1 VQVVHG
7 SKTGTIHPEGPQELD
22 TMIHF
27 TCDCCKRL
35 IDLDHEVRYVV
46 RMEVFAAA
54 DCGDTS
60 MDDDRDY
67 LQEIE
72 DILNRDE
79 SADEFDDE
87 VYQQARFDLCAE
99 CRERFL
105 SNPLGRVAAV
115 ELGFS
120 NN

>member
-1 VQVVHG
+1 
-7 SKTGTIHPEGPQELD
+7 
-22 TMIHF
+22 MIHF

-35 IDLDHEVRYVV
+35 IDLEHEVRYIV

-54 DCGDTS
+54 DSGDS
-60 MDDDRDY
+60 SVDDDRDY

-72 DILNRDE
+72 DMLTHDE
-79 SADEFDDE
+79 ADEALE
-87 VYQQARFDLCAE
+87 ETVYQQARFDLCGE
-99 CRERFL
+99 CRDRFVN
-105 SNPLGRVAAV
+105 NPLGRIASV

>member
-1 VQVVHG
+1 
-7 SKTGTIHPEGPQELD
+7 
-22 TMIHF
+22 MIHF

-35 IDLDHEVRYVV
+35 IDLEQEVRYVV

-54 DCGDTS
+54 DASDIDADS
-60 MDDDRDY
+60 DRDY

-72 DILNRDE
+72 DMLTHDAAENELDQ
-79 SADEFDDE
+79 D
-87 VYQQARFDLCAE
+87 VYQQVRFDLCGD
-99 CRERFL
+99 CRERFI
-105 SNPLGRVAAV
+105 SNPLGRGAAV

>member
-1 VQVVHG
+1 
-7 SKTGTIHPEGPQELD
+7 
-22 TMIHF
+22 MIHF

-35 IDLDHEVRYVV
+35 IDLEHEIRYIV

-54 DCGDTS
+54 DAGDVA

-72 DILNRDE
+72 DML
-79 SADEFDDE
+79 SHDDAAGELDGE
-87 VYQQARFDLCAE
+87 VYQHARFDLCAE
-99 CRERFL
+99 CRERFIN
-105 SNPLGRVAAV
+105 NPLGRIAAV

>member
-1 VQVVHG
+1 
-7 SKTGTIHPEGPQELD
+7 
-22 TMIHF
+22 MIHF

-35 IDLDHEVRYVV
+35 IDMQHEVRFVL

-54 DCGDTS
+54 DAGDES
-60 MDDDRDY
+60 LDDDRDY

-72 DILNRDE
+72 DMLTQDDATDE
-79 SADEFDDE
+79 LEDE
-87 VYQQARFDLCAE
+87 VYQQARFDLCGE
-99 CRERFL
+99 CRDRL
-105 SNPLGRVAAV
+105 VNNPLGRPAPV